1 MDTIISAT
9 LSAIGWMLG
18 LALLGMGLGLGIIGS
33 KAAEAIGRNP
43 ETKNDI
49 IHSVMIVAVVMTVM
63 LLLLFLFVIMLM
75 FWNPLLN

>member
-63 LLLLFLFVIMLM
+63 RLLLFLFVIMLM